1 VVDINNNY
9 EHEDYNNTDMINTF
23 NDDIVRDDIT
33 DDVETLISSIEET
46 DSIFVSIY
54 QIYNE
59 TISDLL
65 KIGNNNLK
73 VRMDNCYK

>member
-1 VVDINNNY
+1 MVDINNNY